1 MTIDEMIRLEDE
13 GKTRAEIARIA
24 GVSRQSVSKRLT
36 AKRGHSPNVFRF
48 DRHRAEELVASGCN
62 DAEIARQ
69 LCVTTSAI
77 NTWRREH
84 IDDTPRDSK
93 RGLRDRIVR
102 LLKTGKQPRVIAEE
116 LGCAS
121 SYVRAVKQK
130 IADPE
135 RFREY
140 GRKYFAQHRAFINGE
155 ADA

>member
-24 GVSRQSVSKRLT
+24 GVSRQAVSQRL
-36 AKRGHSPNVFRF
+36 AAQRGHSRNVFRL
-48 DRHRAEELVASGCN
+48 DRRRAEELVAAGCN

-69 LCVTTSAI
+69 LCVSVSAV

-84 IDDTPRDSK
+84 IDATPRDSK
-93 RGLRDRIVR
+93 RGLRAHIVR
-102 LLKTGKQPRVIAEE
+102 LLKTGKQPRVIAEQI
-116 LGCAS
+116 GCAS

-135 RFREY
+135 RFRGY
-140 GRKYFAQHRAFINGE
+140 GRKYSAQHRAFINGE

>member
-1 MTIDEMIRLEDE
+1 MTTEEMMRLEDE
-13 GKTRAEIARIA
+13 GKTRSEIARIA
-24 GVSRQSVSKRLT
+24 GISRQAVSQRLLVQGRS
-36 AKRGHSPNVFRF
+36 APHVFRF
-48 DRHRAEELVASGCN
+48 DRGRAEELVAAGCN
-62 DAEIARQ
+62 DAEVARQ
-69 LCVTTSAI
+69 VGVSTSAV
-77 NTWRREH
+77 NSWRRKC
-84 IDDTPRDSK
+84 IDATRRDNK
-93 RGLRDRIVR
+93 RDLRDHIVQ

-140 GRKYFAQHRAFINGE
+140 GRKYSAQHRAFINGE